1 MSHAH
6 LVKCNGQKQGGQ
18 DKDASGQ
25 KRLLIGG
32 SRFLLGQIV
41 GIGPELF
48 GSRSGRTI
56 GILFILC
63 KIRVFPRAR
72 QLFMGVDQQIK
83 GAGIFGQA
91 ETAQDHWEHAADEE
105 AVDEPVEEDLVL
117 LEKNVGS
124 SHGDPQDHVVFQIFD

>member
-18 DKDASGQ
+18 DKDASGR

-63 KIRVFPRAR
+63 KIGVFPRAR
-72 QLFMGVDQQIK
+72 QLFVGVDQQIK
-83 GAGIFGQA
+83 GAALFGQA
-91 ETAQDHWEHAADEE
+91 ETAQNHREHAADEE